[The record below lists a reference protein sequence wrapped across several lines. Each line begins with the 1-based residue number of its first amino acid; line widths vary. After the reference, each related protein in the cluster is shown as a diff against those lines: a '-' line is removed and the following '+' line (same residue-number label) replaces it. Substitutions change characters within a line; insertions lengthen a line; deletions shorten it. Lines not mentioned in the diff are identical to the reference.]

1 MNNFKRTKPKV
12 SIIVPSWFRVGMDGK
27 YGEDEVFNIANECLK
42 RLIKVTPKELYELI
56 IIDNGSTLKIKF
68 DAEWEK
74 NLDKVDIYFKEANIV
89 IRNKTNLGFAP
100 AVNQGL
106 NLARGEFVIV
116 MNNDI
121 LVWENWL
128 EIMIKDFEE
137 NEHLFNP
144 NIGLLMPAIVKEKI
158 NFWDAIKLKKEEINM
173 ETNVGKFG
181 DRAEFGSCYLGRK
194 ELFMEVAKNR
204 DGYQVMDEKFLLGMG
219 EDRWMYREIR
229 MLGKETYRTH
239 NLRVLHVGNVT
250 ISKIPNRKE
259 YTFKNREY
267 LEELKKKHNID

>member
-1 MNNFKRTKPKV
+1 M
-12 SIIVPSWFRVGMDGK
+12 
-27 YGEDEVFNIANECLK
+27 
-42 RLIKVTPKELYELI
+42 YELI